1 MSFSLQDYCCI
12 VGKFVFYHP
21 SHCLCPSCP
30 AICYLHQTIF
40 FHLLIR
46 NILYTQSHMNSNIQ
60 ELGLLSSILLCA
72 SNGVDCRVESSISPG
87 ARLHDMIII
96 ANQVQSTEIFHP
108 PILIPVLCLY
118 CCVCC
123 YDLNIHIHKYALSC
137 YTSNVSSH
145 VYCWIWSSP
154 IFIPKLIVMC
164 VPNQTISPI
173 FIDTDST
180 TDVPQPT
187 NTAHISHILLS
198 LSLGVIESVTG

>member
-21 SHCLCPSCP
+21 SPLFVPLLPS
-30 AICYLHQTIF
+30 
-40 FHLLIR
+40 HLLFTSNNLFSPVDQEYSVHTIPHEFQYPRIR
-46 NILYTQSHMNSNIQ
+46 I
-60 ELGLLSSILLCA
+60 SSILLCA
-72 SNGVDCRVESSISPG
+72 SIGVDCWVESSISPG

-108 PILIPVLCLY
+108 PILIPVVCLY

-198 LSLGVIESVTG
+198 LSL